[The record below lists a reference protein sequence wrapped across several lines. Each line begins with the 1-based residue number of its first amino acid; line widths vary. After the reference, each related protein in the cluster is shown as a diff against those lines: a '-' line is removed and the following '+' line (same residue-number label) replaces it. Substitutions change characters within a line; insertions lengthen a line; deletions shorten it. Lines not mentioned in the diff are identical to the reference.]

1 MAAIDNW
8 LARQLPDM
16 QKSMSPIT
24 GVDVLHISNDQAL
37 KKMRPR
43 IGFRQMKVED
53 RTIPRICAASNLLGC
68 IYGHTGVHEMAMGRF
83 VDDDRSNWNGVFA
96 VYRLP
101 VEAVIKPSKRLVPD
115 APQTGE
121 VWVVPYEPSL
131 YEIYPIRVG
140 TMFLHDVM
148 ERAINGQKVISNTI
162 FLKVDQSYALEKDTL
177 SPGFYAFD
185 LPGDL
190 TAYGGKPMEKVVN
203 LRTISASVWKDALSK
218 LRTEAMKR
226 D

>member
-1 MAAIDNW
+1 MASIDNW

-16 QKSMSPIT
+16 QKSMTPLS
-24 GVDVLHISNDQAL
+24 GVDVLHISNDQSL

-53 RTIPRICAASNLLGC
+53 RTIPRICAASTLLGC
-68 IYGHTGVHEMAMGRF
+68 IYGHTGVHYMAMDRF
-83 VDDDRSNWNGVFA
+83 VDDGKSTWNGVFA
-96 VYRLP
+96 VYRIP
-101 VEAVIKPSKRLVPD
+101 VEAVIKPSKKLVPD

-131 YEIYPIRVG
+131 YEINPIRIG
-140 TMFLHDVM
+140 AMFLHDVL
-148 ERAINGQKVISNTI
+148 ERATNGQKIINNTI
-162 FLKVDQSYALEKDTL
+162 FLKVDQPYALEKDKL

-190 TAYGGKPMEKVVN
+190 TAYGGNPMEKVVN
-203 LRTISASVWKDALSK
+203 LRTISASEWKDALSK
-218 LRTEAMKR
+218 LRAEAMKR